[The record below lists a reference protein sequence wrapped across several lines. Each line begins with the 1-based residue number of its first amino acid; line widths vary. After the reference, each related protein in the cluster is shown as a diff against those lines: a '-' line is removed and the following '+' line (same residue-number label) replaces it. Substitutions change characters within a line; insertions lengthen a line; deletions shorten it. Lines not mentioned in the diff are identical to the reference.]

1 MPKTPP
7 VPTLDRAMEDFDSKF
22 RYVLLAS
29 ERAEQLVRGARSKI
43 DYPGKH
49 SRVAMEEVRR
59 GLIEW
64 DYGPAEEDVVEP
76 EDVEEAEEEAD

>member
-1 MPKTPP
+1 MPKTTP
-7 VPTLDRAMEDFDSKF
+7 VPSLDRAMEDFDSKF

-29 ERAEQLVRGARSKI
+29 ERAEQLVRGARAKI
-43 DYPGKH
+43 EYPGKP

-64 DYGPAEEDVVEP
+64 DYGVAEEVEVA
-76 EDVEEAEEEAD
+76 EEEAEEEAEG